1 MPVTAPLLPVSKTWT
16 GYSTAAC
23 SSWSRIPL
31 LSFKLYALTVFCR
44 RYSQRRLEYLHEMFL
59 ILIAYRLTDLVDTHI
74 SCLLYT
80 SIINSDTLVIYCL
93 LRIIPAACQSG
104 IVSPSHITGQGIPN
118 QKNLF
123 FSAIFQLL
131 QYRFEESHIR
141 FLIKMC
147 IRDRLKEEQSE

>member
-1 MPVTAPLLPVSKTWT
+1 MPEPVMMNSVYCFPDWKRQTQKNISLTSASILPIMPDCITKNIRFIPDMPVTAPLLPVSKTWT

-74 SCLLYT
+74 
-80 SIINSDTLVIYCL
+80 
-93 LRIIPAACQSG
+93 RG
-104 IVSPSHITGQGIPN
+104 
-118 QKNLF
+118 
-123 FSAIFQLL
+123 L
-131 QYRFEESHIR
+131 QQALG
-141 FLIKMC
+141 FLHTQI
-147 IRDRLKEEQSE
+147 L